1 MNIEETAAGYN
12 GWTNRNTW
20 LVNLHFGEGIRSS
33 LEDGE
38 EINASMIE
46 DIFYNYMEAET
57 DHLNVVV
64 KDFMDWSEINWEEL
78 AEYYMAWSWD
88 APVRWP
94 QL

>member
-1 MNIEETAAGYN
+1 MEETKMQDHN
-12 GWTNRNTW
+12 GWTTRNTW

-46 DIFYNYMEAET
+46 DMFYNYMESET
-57 DHLNVVV
+57 DHLNAVV